1 MALPKKKPN
10 TTMKKPMPNIGL
22 PTQEDNPFT
31 PLSTEEVEA
40 YDRLDEQEINVSMPT
55 MDTNY
60 TPPPPEFE
68 NPKFEDPIPRGIRKP
83 ETVYINTEEEQIIPL
98 GGEKSKKKPLQ
109 AKDFDKRKNRLTF
122 VKIVRAFSFLAII
135 IVVLLGIKNTFFPS
149 GTWSKDEVG
158 EISKEALNNTGFP
171 SKRGEAFVEAFM
183 KAYLT
188 IDDKKPEAKLYLSR
202 FYGDKNTDSSEAG
215 STIPNTSKYYIGNQS
230 EDGVRQSI
238 ISGPYVF
245 HNYNVS
251 ENVAQYKVTAQITD
265 TNNKGITTSD
275 GKTVNTSRWV
285 SFDVTVYY
293 DTKTNSFVITDDS
306 PSLIPNFSITNKNK
320 IKLPD
325 PKRIGTGDEAS
336 EMKATL
342 SPTIDG
348 FLTAFTKVSTLEHNE
363 IDQYIPEDKPAAL
376 TAGFG
381 GDVKLAGTATQAIQK
396 TIYKTD
402 KADEWKVDAVV
413 KFANNRP
420 SSVEKNS
427 KKADDSDIIYQSRYI
442 LTIKKT
448 GDKYFVTKI
457 VPYVYQPTVAEE
469 EQKNN

>member
-83 ETVYINTEEEQIIPL
+83 EKVYINTEEEQIIPL

-122 VKIVRAFSFLAII
+122 VKLVRAFSFLAII

-149 GTWSKDEVG
+149 GTWSEEEVG
-158 EISKEALNNTGFP
+158 DISKRALNDAGFP
-171 SKRGEAFVEAFM
+171 FKRGEAFVESFM

-188 IDDKKPEAKLYLSR
+188 IDDKKPETKLYLSR
-202 FYGDKNTDSSEAG
+202 FYGAKDTDPSQSG
-215 STIPNTSKYYIGNQS
+215 SSTIPNTSKYYIGNQS

-265 TNNKGITTSD
+265 TNNKGVTTSD
-275 GKTVNTSRWV
+275 GKMLNTSRWV

-293 DTKTNSFVITDDS
+293 DKKTNSFVITDDS
-306 PSLIPNFSITNKNK
+306 PSLIPNFSITNKNR

-325 PKRIGTGDEAS
+325 PKKIGTGDEAS

-348 FLTAFTKVSTLEHNE
+348 FLIAFTKVTTLDHNE
-363 IDQYIPEDKPAAL
+363 IDQYIPEDKPASL

-402 KADEWKVDAVV
+402 KSDEWKVDAIV
-413 KFANNRP
+413 KFANNRA

-457 VPYVYQPTVAEE
+457 VPYVYQPTLAEE
-469 EQKNN
+469 EQK

>member
-83 ETVYINTEEEQIIPL
+83 EKVYINTEEEQIIPL

-122 VKIVRAFSFLAII
+122 VKLVRAFSFLAII

-149 GTWSKDEVG
+149 GTWSEEEVG
-158 EISKEALNNTGFP
+158 YISKRALNDTGFP
-171 SKRGEAFVEAFM
+171 SKRGEAFVESFM

-188 IDDKKPEAKLYLSR
+188 IDDKKPETKLYLSR
-202 FYGDKNTDSSEAG
+202 FYGAKDTDPSQSG
-215 STIPNTSKYYIGNQS
+215 SSTIPNTSKYYIGNQS

-265 TNNKGITTSD
+265 TNNKGVTTSD
-275 GKTVNTSRWV
+275 GKMLNTSRWV

-293 DTKTNSFVITDDS
+293 DKKTNSFVITDDS
-306 PSLIPNFSITNKNK
+306 PSLIPNFSITNKNR

-325 PKRIGTGDEAS
+325 PKKIGTGDEAS

-348 FLTAFTKVSTLEHNE
+348 FLIAFTKVTTLDHNE
-363 IDQYIPEDKPAAL
+363 IDQYIPEDKPASL

-402 KADEWKVDAVV
+402 KSDEWKVDAIV
-413 KFANNRP
+413 KFANNRA

-457 VPYVYQPTVAEE
+457 VPYVYQPTLAEE
-469 EQKNN
+469 EQK

>member
-60 TPPPPEFE
+60 TPPSSEFE

-83 ETVYINTEEEQIIPL
+83 EKVYINTEEEQIIPL

-122 VKIVRAFSFLAII
+122 VKLVRAFSFLAII

-149 GTWSKDEVG
+149 GTWSEEEVG
-158 EISKEALNNTGFP
+158 DISKRALNDTGFP
-171 SKRGEAFVEAFM
+171 SKRGEAFVESFM

-188 IDDKKPEAKLYLSR
+188 IDDKKPETKLYLSR
-202 FYGDKNTDSSEAG
+202 FYGAKDTDPSQSG
-215 STIPNTSKYYIGNQS
+215 SSTIPNTSKYYIGNQS

-265 TNNKGITTSD
+265 TNNKGVTTSD
-275 GKTVNTSRWV
+275 GKMLNTSRWV

-293 DTKTNSFVITDDS
+293 DKKTNSFVITDDS
-306 PSLIPNFSITNKNK
+306 PSLIPNFSITNKNR

-325 PKRIGTGDEAS
+325 PKKIGTGDEAS

-348 FLTAFTKVSTLEHNE
+348 FLIAFTKVTTLDHNE
-363 IDQYIPEDKPAAL
+363 IDQYIPEDKPASL

-402 KADEWKVDAVV
+402 KSDEWKVDAIV
-413 KFANNRP
+413 KFANNRA

-457 VPYVYQPTVAEE
+457 VPYVYQPTLVEE
-469 EQKNN
+469 EQK

>member
-1 MALPKKKPN
+1 MALPKKRPN
-10 TTMKKPMPNIGL
+10 ATMKKPMPNIGI
-22 PTQEDNPFT
+22 PPQEDNTFT

-55 MDTNY
+55 METNY

-68 NPKFEDPIPRGIRKP
+68 NPKFEDPIPKGIRKP

-98 GGEKSKKKPLQ
+98 GGAKSKKTPIQ

-122 VKIVRAFSFLAII
+122 VKLVRAFSFLAII

-149 GTWSKDEVG
+149 GTWSEEEVG
-158 EISKEALNNTGFP
+158 NISKKALNDTGFP

-183 KAYLT
+183 KSYLT
-188 IDDKKPEAKLYLSR
+188 IDDKKPENKLYLSR
-202 FYGDKNTDSSEAG
+202 FYGAKNTDPSEADSSAG
-215 STIPNTSKYYIGNQS
+215 QNRSKYYLGNKS
-230 EDGVRQSI
+230 EDGARQSI

-245 HNYNVS
+245 HNVNVS

-265 TNNKGITTSD
+265 TNNKGLSTSD
-275 GKTVNTSRWV
+275 NRTLNTSRWV

-293 DTKTNSFVITDDS
+293 DTKTNSFVIAEDS

-320 IKLPD
+320 IKIPD
-325 PKRIGTGDEAS
+325 AKKIGTGDEAS
-336 EMKATL
+336 EMKAAL
-342 SPTIDG
+342 IPTIDG
-348 FLTAFTKVSTLEHNE
+348 FLSAFTKVTTLEHNE
-363 IDQYIPEDKPAAL
+363 IDQYIPEDKPASL

-381 GDVKLAGTATQAIQK
+381 GDVKLAGTPTQAIQK

-402 KADEWKVDAVV
+402 KSDEWMVDAVV
-413 KFANNRP
+413 KFANNLP
-420 SSVEKNS
+420 SSIEKNS

-457 VPYVYQPTVAEE
+457 VPYVYQPKPADE
-469 EQKNN
+469 EQK

>member
-1 MALPKKKPN
+1 MALPKKRPN
-10 TTMKKPMPNIGL
+10 STMKKPMPNIGL
-22 PTQEDNPFT
+22 PPQEDNTFT

-55 MDTNY
+55 MGTNY

-68 NPKFEDPIPRGIRKP
+68 NPKFEDPMPRGIRKP

-122 VKIVRAFSFLAII
+122 VKLVRAFSFLAII
-135 IVVLLGIKNTFFPS
+135 IVVLLGIKNTFFPT
-149 GTWSKDEVG
+149 GTWSEEEVG
-158 EISKEALNNTGFP
+158 DISKKALNDTGFP
-171 SKRGEAFVEAFM
+171 TKRGEAFVEAFM

-188 IDDKKPEAKLYLSR
+188 IDDKKPENKLYLSR
-202 FYGDKNTDSSEAG
+202 FYGAKNTDPSEADSSAG
-215 STIPNTSKYYIGNQS
+215 QNRSKYYLGNKS
-230 EDGVRQSI
+230 EDGARQSI

-245 HNYNVS
+245 HNVNVS
-251 ENVAQYKVTAQITD
+251 ANVAQYKVTAQITD
-265 TNNKGITTSD
+265 TNNKGLSTSD
-275 GKTVNTSRWV
+275 NRTLNTSRWV

-293 DTKTNSFVITDDS
+293 DVKTNSFIIADDS

-325 PKRIGTGDEAS
+325 AKKIGTGDEAS

-342 SPTIDG
+342 APTIDG

-363 IDQYIPEDKPAAL
+363 IDQYIPEDKPASL

-381 GDVKLAGTATQAIQK
+381 GDVKLAGTAAQAIQK

-402 KADEWKVDAVV
+402 KSDEWMVDAIV
-413 KFANNRP
+413 KFANNLP
-420 SSVEKNS
+420 SSIEKNS

-457 VPYVYQPTVAEE
+457 VPYVYQPKPADE
-469 EQKNN
+469 EQK

>member
-83 ETVYINTEEEQIIPL
+83 EKVYINTEEEQIIPL

-122 VKIVRAFSFLAII
+122 VKLVRAFSFLAII

-149 GTWSKDEVG
+149 GTWSEEEVG
-158 EISKEALNNTGFP
+158 DISKRALNDTGFP
-171 SKRGEAFVEAFM
+171 FKRGEAFVESFM

-188 IDDKKPEAKLYLSR
+188 IDDKKPETKLYLSR
-202 FYGDKNTDSSEAG
+202 FYGAKDTDPSQSG
-215 STIPNTSKYYIGNQS
+215 SSTIPNTSKYYIGNQS

-265 TNNKGITTSD
+265 TNNKGVTTSD
-275 GKTVNTSRWV
+275 GKMLNTSRWV

-293 DTKTNSFVITDDS
+293 DKKTNSFVITDDS
-306 PSLIPNFSITNKNK
+306 PSLIPNFSITNKNR

-325 PKRIGTGDEAS
+325 PKKIGTGDEAS

-348 FLTAFTKVSTLEHNE
+348 FLIAFTKVTTLDHNE
-363 IDQYIPEDKPAAL
+363 IDQYIPEDKPASL

-402 KADEWKVDAVV
+402 KSDEWKVDAIV
-413 KFANNRP
+413 KFANNRA

-457 VPYVYQPTVAEE
+457 VPYVYQPTLAEE
-469 EQKNN
+469 EQK

>member
-1 MALPKKKPN
+1 MALPKKRTNP
-10 TTMKKPMPNIGL
+10 TMKKPMPNIGL
-22 PTQEDNPFT
+22 PPQEDNTFT

-55 MDTNY
+55 MGTNY

-68 NPKFEDPIPRGIRKP
+68 NPKFEDPMPRGIRKP

-122 VKIVRAFSFLAII
+122 VKLVRAFSFLAII
-135 IVVLLGIKNTFFPS
+135 IVVLLGIKNTFFPT
-149 GTWSKDEVG
+149 GTWSEEEVG
-158 EISKEALNNTGFP
+158 DISKKALNDTGFP
-171 SKRGEAFVEAFM
+171 TKRGEAFVEAFM

-188 IDDKKPEAKLYLSR
+188 IDDKKPENKLYLSR
-202 FYGDKNTDSSEAG
+202 FYGAKNTDPSEADSSAG
-215 STIPNTSKYYIGNQS
+215 QNRSKYYLGNKS
-230 EDGVRQSI
+230 EDGARQSI

-245 HNYNVS
+245 HNVNVS
-251 ENVAQYKVTAQITD
+251 ANVAQYKVTAQITD
-265 TNNKGITTSD
+265 TNNKGLSTSD
-275 GKTVNTSRWV
+275 NRTLNTSRWV

-293 DTKTNSFVITDDS
+293 DVKTNSFIIADDS

-325 PKRIGTGDEAS
+325 AKKIGTGDEAS

-342 SPTIDG
+342 APTIDG

-363 IDQYIPEDKPAAL
+363 IDQYIPEDKPASL

-381 GDVKLAGTATQAIQK
+381 GDVKLAGTAAQAIQK

-402 KADEWKVDAVV
+402 KSDEWMVDAIV
-413 KFANNRP
+413 KFANNLP
-420 SSVEKNS
+420 SSIEKNS

-457 VPYVYQPTVAEE
+457 VPYVYQPKPADE
-469 EQKNN
+469 EQK

>member
-83 ETVYINTEEEQIIPL
+83 EKVYINTEEEQIIPL

-122 VKIVRAFSFLAII
+122 VKLVRAFSFLAII

-149 GTWSKDEVG
+149 GTWSEEEVG
-158 EISKEALNNTGFP
+158 DISKRALNDTGFP
-171 SKRGEAFVEAFM
+171 SKRGEAFVESFM

-188 IDDKKPEAKLYLSR
+188 IDDKKPETKLYLSR
-202 FYGDKNTDSSEAG
+202 FYGAKDTDPSQSG
-215 STIPNTSKYYIGNQS
+215 SSTIPNTSKYYIGNQS
-230 EDGVRQSI
+230 EDGVSQSI

-265 TNNKGITTSD
+265 TNNKGVTTSD
-275 GKTVNTSRWV
+275 GKMLNTSRWV

-293 DTKTNSFVITDDS
+293 DKKTNSFVITDDS
-306 PSLIPNFSITNKNK
+306 PSLIPNFSITNKNR

-325 PKRIGTGDEAS
+325 PKKIGTGDEAS

-348 FLTAFTKVSTLEHNE
+348 FLIAFTKVTTLDHNE
-363 IDQYIPEDKPAAL
+363 IDQYIPEDKPASL

-402 KADEWKVDAVV
+402 KSDEWKVDAIV
-413 KFANNRP
+413 KFANNRA

-457 VPYVYQPTVAEE
+457 VPYVYQPTLAEE
-469 EQKNN
+469 EQK

>member
-60 TPPPPEFE
+60 TPPPSEFE

-83 ETVYINTEEEQIIPL
+83 EKVYINTEEEQIIPL

-122 VKIVRAFSFLAII
+122 VKLVRAFSFLAII

-149 GTWSKDEVG
+149 GTWSEEEVG
-158 EISKEALNNTGFP
+158 DISKRALNDTGFP
-171 SKRGEAFVEAFM
+171 SKRGEAFVESFM

-188 IDDKKPEAKLYLSR
+188 IDDKKPETKLYLSR
-202 FYGDKNTDSSEAG
+202 FYGAKDTDPSQSG
-215 STIPNTSKYYIGNQS
+215 SSTIPNTSKYYIGNQS

-265 TNNKGITTSD
+265 TNNKGVTTSD
-275 GKTVNTSRWV
+275 GKMLNTSRWV

-293 DTKTNSFVITDDS
+293 DKKTNSFVITDDS
-306 PSLIPNFSITNKNK
+306 PSLIPNFSITNKNR

-325 PKRIGTGDEAS
+325 PKKIGTGDEAS

-348 FLTAFTKVSTLEHNE
+348 FLIAFTKVTTLDHNE
-363 IDQYIPEDKPAAL
+363 IDQYIPEDKPASL

-402 KADEWKVDAVV
+402 KSDEWKVDAIV
-413 KFANNRP
+413 KFANNRA

-457 VPYVYQPTVAEE
+457 VPYVYQPTLAEE
-469 EQKNN
+469 EQK

>member
-1 MALPKKKPN
+1 MALPKKRPN
-10 TTMKKPMPNIGL
+10 ATMKKPMPNIGL
-22 PTQEDNPFT
+22 PPQEDNTFT

-55 MDTNY
+55 MGTNY

-68 NPKFEDPIPRGIRKP
+68 NPKFEDPMPRGIRKP

-98 GGEKSKKKPLQ
+98 GGAKSKKTPIQ

-122 VKIVRAFSFLAII
+122 VKLVRSFSFLAII

-171 SKRGEAFVEAFM
+171 SKRGEAFVESFM

-188 IDDKKPEAKLYLSR
+188 IDDKKPETKLYLSR
-202 FYGDKNTDSSEAG
+202 FYGAKNTDPSQAG
-215 STIPNTSKYYIGNQS
+215 SSTIPNTSKYYIGNQS

-293 DTKTNSFVITDDS
+293 DTKTNSFVVTDDS
-306 PSLIPNFSITNKNK
+306 PSLIPNFSITNKNR

-325 PKRIGTGDEAS
+325 PKKIGTGDEAS

-348 FLTAFTKVSTLEHNE
+348 FLTAFTKVTTLDHNE

-381 GDVKLAGTATQAIQK
+381 GDVKLAGTATQSIQK

-402 KADEWKVDAVV
+402 KSDEWKVDAIV
-413 KFANNRP
+413 KFANNLP

-457 VPYVYQPTVAEE
+457 VPYVYQPSLAEE
-469 EQKNN
+469 EQK